1 VTPNHRVIVGA
12 LVLLAILSGVLLVV
26 FAAANCPGT
35 AAAGSCP
42 DASFHR
48 TVVISL
54 GAISVALLATP
65 FAFLAEVVARRRI
78 VYRDA
83 WSRAARRGLLAG
95 GLLAA
100 LAALRLGGAL
110 SVPVALFLVVVAGFA
125 EWFAARRLDVS

>member
-12 LVLLAILSGVLLVV
+12 LVLLAILCGVLLVV
-26 FAAANCPGT
+26 YAAANCPGT
-35 AAAGSCP
+35 AAVGPCP

-54 GAISVALLATP
+54 GAVSVALLATP

-78 VYRDA
+78 VYRGA
-83 WSRAARRGLLAG
+83 WARAARRGLLAG

-100 LAALRLGGAL
+100 LAALRLGSAL

-125 EWFAARRLDVS
+125 EWFAARRLDAS